1 MMRKLILALLL
12 LALPGLALA
21 APAASYFM
29 STTVDPH
36 DKASLQRGANHFVN
50 YCLSCHQAEL
60 MRYKRIADDLGIDE
74 DLMMETLVRSP
85 DAIIHDTML
94 NAMRVEDAEQWFG
107 APPPDLSLYVRRHG
121 PDRLFSFLNG
131 YYRDDSQTW
140 GVNNVV
146 VAGVSMP
153 HVLEILQ
160 GLPEPVFEENN
171 GSMSVV
177 GVRMNDASPGLLSE
191 EEYLQFTRDL
201 TNFLDYVA
209 EPVKAE
215 RERMGA
221 FVIAFLL
228 IFFVVAYLLKREY
241 WKDVH

>member
-1 MMRKLILALLL
+1 MRKLILAMVLMV
-12 LALPGLALA
+12 LPGLALA
-21 APAASYFM
+21 APAANYFM
-29 STTVDPH
+29 SMKVAPH

-60 MRYKRIADDLGIDE
+60 MRYKRVADDLGIPE
-74 DLMMETLVRSP
+74 DLMMANLVKTP
-85 DAIIHDTML
+85 NAQIHDTMR

-121 PDRLFSFLNG
+121 PDRLYSFLNG
-131 YYRDDSQTW
+131 YYRDESRPW
-140 GVNNVV
+140 GVNNLVV
-146 VAGVSMP
+146 SGVSMP

-160 GLPEPVFEENN
+160 GLPKPVFAERN
-171 GSMSVV
+171 GGMAVV
-177 GVRMNDASPGLLSE
+177 GVQLSDADRGVMTE
-191 EEYLQFTRDL
+191 QEYLRFTRDL

-215 RERMGA
+215 RERLGA
-221 FVIAFLL
+221 MVIIFLL
-228 IFFVVAYLLKREY
+228 IFFVLAYLLKLEY